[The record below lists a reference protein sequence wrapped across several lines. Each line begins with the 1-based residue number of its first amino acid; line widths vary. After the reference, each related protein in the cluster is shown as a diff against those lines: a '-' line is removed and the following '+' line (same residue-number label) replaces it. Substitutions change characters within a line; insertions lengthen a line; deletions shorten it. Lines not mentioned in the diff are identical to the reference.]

1 MSLHDDFVSTVQPS
15 FAFRNSCSRGS
26 GPDFIR
32 RFYSEPAE
40 MQIIILPTT
49 NQQLPDPQS
58 LAAKL
63 QLHVEESRELG
74 QTLPSCTIDR
84 RDSRQRV
91 TTTAAAILHRTIS
104 RKFL

>member
-1 MSLHDDFVSTVQPS
+1 
-15 FAFRNSCSRGS
+15 
-26 GPDFIR
+26 
-32 RFYSEPAE
+32 

-49 NQQLPDPQS
+49 NQKLPDPQS

-84 RDSRQRV
+84 RESRQRV
-91 TTTAAAILHRTIS
+91 TTAAAILYRTIS